1 MGLPEGKRKYVNLYN
16 NLFISLPIA
25 CSVISTVYTIFL
37 IRTVNQNLCM
47 NTGNYVH
54 CMLPAY

>member
-25 CSVISTVYTIFL
+25 FSVIYTVYTLFL

-47 NTGNYVH
+47 NTDNYVH